1 MRYFVQ
7 LAGATATL
15 EVEKLKNGAYRVR
28 DEHGRESTAELVTTR
43 AGALV
48 LSLAGQLVEAQPS
61 EQEVRLGGQR
71 FTASAE
77 SERDRASAAAKG
89 SDARGSNELVAPM
102 PGRIVRVACAVGEAV
117 QKGSPLIV
125 IEAMKMQNELYAKQ
139 DATVRAVHVKNG
151 DTVERGAV
159 LVELE

>member
-1 MRYFVQ
+1 
-7 LAGATATL
+7 
-15 EVEKLKNGAYRVR
+15 
-28 DEHGRESTAELVTTR
+28 
-43 AGALV
+43 
-48 LSLAGQLVEAQPS
+48 
-61 EQEVRLGGQR
+61 
-71 FTASAE
+71 
-77 SERDRASAAAKG
+77 
-89 SDARGSNELVAPM
+89 M